1 VLAVVGQRLIR
12 RTCQD
17 CRAAYVPTPQELA
30 FFEMAGGDPNRTF
43 WHGEGCSTC
52 ARTGYIDRI
61 GVYEVLT
68 ITEEMR
74 ELLVAPN
81 PSRQRMRDLA
91 VSQGM
96 SSLREQ
102 GVRLVNEDVT
112 TVAEIVRSI
121 YTI

>member
-1 VLAVVGQRLIR
+1 MLHV
-12 RTCQD
+12 
-17 CRAAYVPTPQELA
+17 
-30 FFEMAGGDPNRTF
+30 
-43 WHGEGCSTC
+43 S
-52 ARTGYIDRI
+52 
-61 GVYEVLT
+61 
-68 ITEEMR
+68 EEMR

-91 VSQGM
+91 VAQGM

-112 TVAEIVRSI
+112 TIAEIVRSI

>member
-1 VLAVVGQRLIR
+1 MLAVVGQRLIR
-12 RTCQD
+12 RICQD
-17 CRAAYVPTPQELA
+17 CRVVHLPTPQELA
-30 FFEMAGGDPNRTF
+30 FFESAGGDPARTF
-43 WHGEGCSTC
+43 WQGEGCAQC
-52 ARTGYIDRI
+52 AHTGYIDRI
-61 GVYEVLT
+61 GVYEVLQVS
-68 ITEEMR
+68 EEMR

-91 VSQGM
+91 VAQGM

-112 TVAEIVRSI
+112 TISEIVRSI